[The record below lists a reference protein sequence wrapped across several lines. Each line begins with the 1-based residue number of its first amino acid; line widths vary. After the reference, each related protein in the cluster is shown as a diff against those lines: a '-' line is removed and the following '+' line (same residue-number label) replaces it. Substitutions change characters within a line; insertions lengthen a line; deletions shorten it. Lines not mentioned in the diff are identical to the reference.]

1 MAETKA
7 KKPCAKKSCAKK
19 KNEPVLR
26 IGSVGIGGMG
36 NCHVGAHAANPRVKI
51 VALCDLVPEKCQAA
65 IERHKLDP
73 DTPIYTDFREMIE
86 KEQLDAVD
94 IATPNDFH
102 SIIAVYA
109 LEHGLHVFCEKPDAI
124 NAAEAQKMKDASEAA
139 GKVLMVMRNN
149 RYYSNSQ
156 YLKEF
161 IKDGGMGDIYCGR
174 CGWIRRRGIPGKG
187 GWFTTK
193 AKSGGGPL
201 IDLGVHMIDLSIWLM
216 GNPTP
221 VAVSG
226 CTFNKFADNDAK
238 ADSEHAAFGEAK
250 SGGTFDVEDL
260 AMGFIRFDNGAC
272 LQIEFSWASNIEEE
286 KRFVELRGTKAGF
299 TWNDNGTCGIWTE
312 NEEGELTDLHPEL
325 GEMGDG
331 HARAL
336 AHFVE
341 IVLDGRAPD
350 YVPQQGV
357 NMIKILD
364 AIYESAKTG
373 REVVL

>member
-1 MAETKA
+1 MAA
-7 KKPCAKKSCAKK
+7 SRKK
-19 KNEPVLR
+19 LR

-36 NCHVGAHAANPRVKI
+36 NGHLSAHVNNKRVKI
-51 VALCDLVPEKCQAA
+51 VALCDLIPEKCEQA

-73 DTPIYTDFREMIE
+73 KTHIYTDFREMIDKE
-86 KEQLDAVD
+86 KLDAVD

-124 NAAEAQKMKDASEAA
+124 NAEEAEKMKAA
-139 GKVLMVMRNN
+139 AEKADRVLMVMRNN

-156 YLKEF
+156 YLKKF
-161 IKDGGMGDIYCGR
+161 IESGKAGDIYCGR

-216 GNPTP
+216 GNPKP

-226 CTFNKFADNDAK
+226 CTYNKFADNEAES
-238 ADSEHAAFGEAK
+238 DSEHAAFGEK
-250 SGGTFDVEDL
+250 QSGGTFDVEDL

-272 LQIEFSWASNIEEE
+272 LQIEFSWASNIEQE

-299 TWNDNGTCGIWTE
+299 TWNDDGTCGIWTE
-312 NEEGELTDLHPEL
+312 DGKGKLVDLHPDC
-325 GEMGDG
+325 GEMGNG

-336 AHFVE
+336 EHFTK
-341 IVLDGRAPD
+341 IVLDGAEKD
-350 YVPQQGV
+350 YVPEQGV

-364 AIYESAKTG
+364 AIYKSAETG
-373 REVVL
+373 KEVCL